1 VTVTAGRLAD
11 NWSAL
16 RQDVRKVPA
25 FFRRDLFVLWSYRT
39 AFFSDWANLILQVV
53 LFFFINRLVP
63 AGRLPRFGGNSTSYI
78 EFVVVAIALTSFMQ
92 VSISSL
98 TSALRNEQLL
108 GTLESLLVT
117 PTAPTTLQ
125 LGSVVYDLMYIPL
138 RTAVFLIV
146 MSVGFGV
153 HFEVSGLMPAA
164 AVLIAFIPFI
174 WGLGVLSAAAVLVFR
189 RGEAFVG
196 LVAGALTLASG
207 AYFPVE
213 YLPTSLQWINGFN
226 PIALTLQAMREAL
239 LGGAGWSVVLPVIA
253 KVLPIALA
261 TLFLGVSAFQVALKY
276 ERRRG
281 TLGLY

>member
-1 VTVTAGRLAD
+1 MAVVASDHDSWLAIKQD
-11 NWSAL
+11 L
-16 RQDVRKVPA
+16 RKIAA

-39 AFFSDWANLILQVV
+39 AFFSDWANLVLQVA
-53 LFFFINRLVP
+53 LFFFVNRLVP
-63 AGRLPRFGGNSTSYI
+63 SDRLPRFDGDSTSYI
-78 EFVVVAIALTSFMQ
+78 QFVVVAIALTSFMQ

-117 PTAPTTLQ
+117 PTAATTLQ
-125 LGSVVYDLMYIPL
+125 LGSVVYDLLYVPL
-138 RTAVFLIV
+138 RTAVFLLV

-153 HFEVSGLMPAA
+153 SFHVSGLLPGA
-164 AVLIAFIPFI
+164 AVLITFIPFI

-196 LVAGALTLASG
+196 LLAGGLTLASG

-213 YLPTSLQWINGFN
+213 YLPESLQGMNSLN
-226 PIALTLQAMREAL
+226 PIALSLQALREAL
-239 LGGAGWSVVLPVIA
+239 LGGAGWSVVTPLVA
-253 KVLPIALA
+253 KVVPTALA
-261 TLFLGVSAFQVALKY
+261 SLILGVSAFQLALKH